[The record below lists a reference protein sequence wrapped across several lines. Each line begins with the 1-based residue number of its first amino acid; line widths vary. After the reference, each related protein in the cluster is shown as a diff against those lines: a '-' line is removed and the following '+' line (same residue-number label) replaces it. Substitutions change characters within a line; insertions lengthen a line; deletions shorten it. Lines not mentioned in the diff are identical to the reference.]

1 MIAGVVVACAGGPQP
16 QSAAD
21 LRLDMFEDVAF
32 RREFTA
38 ARPMVIERW
47 TGPLRIAL
55 EGSDATRYRA
65 DVQAYARLLAGL
77 TRLDI
82 AAARPG
88 EAANIRM
95 IFATLDETEVIAG
108 PHIPDKKELEQ
119 ILLTSGCLFF
129 YDGDA
134 THRIVRATIIIRV
147 GRTANDS
154 KPACWKRWCRSWGC
168 QTIPIWCSRRSSIKR
183 TALPRLRRWTRAS
196 SAS

>member
-1 MIAGVVVACAGGPQP
+1 MISKGAAPWAALFHFDRLRAPVAAMIAGVVVACAGGPQP

-88 EAANIRM
+88 EAAN
-95 IFATLDETEVIAG
+95 A
-108 PHIPDKKELEQ
+108 
-119 ILLTSGCLFF
+119 
-129 YDGDA
+129 
-134 THRIVRATIIIRV
+134 
-147 GRTANDS
+147 
-154 KPACWKRWCRSWGC
+154 
-168 QTIPIWCSRRSSIKR
+168 
-183 TALPRLRRWTRAS
+183 
-196 SAS
+196 